1 MTWACEFTEEAKED
15 FRSLPKA
22 IQKRVSRVVT
32 QMASDPFQGDIKALK
47 GEEWHGVSAVELATT
62 ASSSLSSVATR
73 QLLSIRSRFDPARP
87 TDDVFGFGR
96 VPFSRI
102 RASVKESHH
111 VRRHLILRFG
121 IGRRCS

>member
-32 QMASDPFQGDIKALK
+32 QMASDPFQGDVEALK
-47 GEEWHGVSAVELATT
+47 AKSGMVSSAVELATT
-62 ASSSLSSVATR
+62 ACSLLSSVATG

-87 TDDVFGFGR
+87 TDDVFRFGR